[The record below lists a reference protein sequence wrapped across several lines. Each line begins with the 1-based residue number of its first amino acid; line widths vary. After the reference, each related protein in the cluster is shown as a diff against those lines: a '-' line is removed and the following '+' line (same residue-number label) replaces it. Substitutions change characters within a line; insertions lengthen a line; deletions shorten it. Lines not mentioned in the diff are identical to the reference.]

1 MKNFRLKHSYT
12 QAQLSKMIGVS
23 RSTYSC
29 WELGIRKPT
38 FKNKIRLA
46 FFFFK
51 FYIGIRQEV
60 GK

>member
-1 MKNFRLKHSYT
+1 MKKFRLKHSYT

-38 FKNKIRLA
+38 FSNKIRLA

>member
-1 MKNFRLKHSYT
+1 MKKFRLKHSYT

-38 FKNKIRLA
+38 FRNKIMLA